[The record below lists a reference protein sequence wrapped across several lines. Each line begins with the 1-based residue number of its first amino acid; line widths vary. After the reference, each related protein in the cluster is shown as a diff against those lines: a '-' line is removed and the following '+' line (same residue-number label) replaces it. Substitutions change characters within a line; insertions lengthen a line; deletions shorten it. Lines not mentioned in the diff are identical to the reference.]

1 MAKLIDGKAIREY
14 NLDKIA
20 AEVAALKEKGVEPAL
35 AVIIVGSDPASRV
48 YVNNKK
54 MACER
59 VGMRSL
65 EFAMPEETTTEE
77 LLALIDKTLSEGE
90 RENV

>member
-1 MAKLIDGKAIREY
+1 MAKLIDGKTIREY

-20 AEVAALKEKGVEPAL
+20 AEVAELKEKGVEPAL

-59 VGMRSL
+59 INSL
-65 EFAMPEETTTEE
+65 
-77 LLALIDKTLSEGE
+77 
-90 RENV
+90 